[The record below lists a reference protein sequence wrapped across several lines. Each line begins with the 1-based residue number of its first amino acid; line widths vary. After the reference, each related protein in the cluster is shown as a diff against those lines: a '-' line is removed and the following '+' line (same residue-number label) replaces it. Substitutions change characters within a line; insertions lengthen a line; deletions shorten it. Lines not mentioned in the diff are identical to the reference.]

1 MREFRL
7 VEAALQAMGDDT
19 DIVRV
24 ITDGQ
29 GKSTSIN
36 MSSMED
42 ANGGADDSSEKM
54 ARFSK
59 KNESVTLQI
68 KGEKEKGSVPNK
80 SEKTKSNSN
89 I

>member
-1 MREFRL
+1 MREFKL
-7 VEAALQAMGDDT
+7 VEAALHAMGDDD
-19 DIVRV
+19 DIVKV

-29 GKSTSIN
+29 NKSTSKD

-42 ANGGADDSSEKM
+42 ANGGAEDSSEKM

-68 KGEKEKGSVPNK
+68 KGEKEKGSVPK
-80 SEKTKSNSN
+80 SEKTQSNSN

>member
-42 ANGGADDSSEKM
+42 ANAGAEDSSEKM

-68 KGEKEKGSVPNK
+68 KGEKEKGSVPK
-80 SEKTKSNSN
+80 SEKTQSNSN

>member
-29 GKSTSIN
+29 NKSTSKN
-36 MSSMED
+36 MSNMED
-42 ANGGADDSSEKM
+42 ANGGAEDSSEKM
-54 ARFSK
+54 VRFSK
-59 KNESVTLQI
+59 KNESATLQI
-68 KGEKEKGSVPNK
+68 KGEKEKGSVPNIQ
-80 SEKTKSNSN
+80 KTNT
-89 I
+89 

>member
-1 MREFRL
+1 
-7 VEAALQAMGDDT
+7 
-19 DIVRV
+19 
-24 ITDGQ
+24 
-29 GKSTSIN
+29 

-42 ANGGADDSSEKM
+42 ANGGAEDSSEKM

-68 KGEKEKGSVPNK
+68 KGEKEKGSVPK
-80 SEKTKSNSN
+80 SEKTQSNSN

>member
-7 VEAALQAMGDDT
+7 VEAALQAMGDDK

-42 ANGGADDSSEKM
+42 ANAGAEDSSEKM

-59 KNESVTLQI
+59 KNESVTI
-68 KGEKEKGSVPNK
+68 PMKGEKEKTQTS
-80 SEKTKSNSN
+80 SNV
-89 I
+89 